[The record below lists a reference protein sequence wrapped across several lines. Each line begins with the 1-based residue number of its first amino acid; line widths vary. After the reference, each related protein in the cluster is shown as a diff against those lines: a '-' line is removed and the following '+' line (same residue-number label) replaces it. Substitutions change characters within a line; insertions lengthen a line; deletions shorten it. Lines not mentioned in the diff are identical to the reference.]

1 MPCPKQESAFK
12 SEEGSFA
19 ERIRKILQEAAT
31 VDVGRVMGEYRKKL
45 DEIISIKNEYK
56 RRLETL
62 YEVGK
67 EFAANGEMDNAS
79 MFAELC
85 LNVERITRFLS
96 IYEAKT
102 GHLIATLKGYV
113 ELGHM
118 LQPIADYTKFTK
130 CYECLKAKKVLEA
143 IDRAIQSK
151 HVCCEILEM
160 LNQLSEYAPCGYKP
174 ITTLEVEK
182 LKNEWL
188 KTADEVKR

>member
-1 MPCPKQESAFK
+1 MN
-12 SEEGSFA
+12 
-19 ERIRKILQEAAT
+19 LQLLML
-31 VDVGRVMGEYRKKL
+31 VGLLRSVGKKL
-45 DEIISIKNEYK
+45 DEIISIKNECK

-67 EFAANGEMDNAS
+67 EFEANGEMDNAS

-85 LNVERITRFLS
+85 LNERITRSLS

-102 GHLIATLKGYV
+102 SHLISTLKGYV

-130 CYECLKAKKVLEA
+130 YYVCLKVKGILES

-151 HVCCEILEM
+151 HVGCEILDM
-160 LNQLSEYAPCGYKP
+160 FNQLSEYEPC
-174 ITTLEVEK
+174 IINL
-182 LKNEWL
+182 
-188 KTADEVKR
+188 